1 MKRTWFLL
9 ALVLTGWPATAQTP
23 ERNVVGRLIDRIV
36 ANERQ
41 FLQQMRQS
49 RPLFET
55 YLQEVEEAHPNAPPV
70 NDHYLLGRLDWSK
83 GVIPMEIASSA
94 AFQKRGGL
102 PLFRR
107 SGSAL
112 TFSAAGFAQMA
123 VPDAEEFNRETYDF
137 EFVRREFLGE
147 LRCLVLDVAPK
158 DKKAAGR
165 FLGRIWVED
174 RDYHLV
180 RFNGTYTLS
189 KAAAIFFHFDS
200 WRVNVAPG
208 VFVPAFIYVE
218 DLPPAGPGGRRVRL
232 KGQTRLWGYN
242 AVRPNKSQE
251 LTDIL
256 IEAENPV
263 SDRSKT
269 EDASPVEG
277 QRSWLRQAEE
287 NIVQRLEKSGLL
299 APAGEVDRVLNT
311 VVNNLLAT
319 SNLDLE
325 VQCRLLLTTPLESF
339 AVGHTIVV
347 SRGLVD
353 VLPDEASLAMVLASE
368 LAHITLDHRTDTRF
382 AFSDQTMFEE
392 QQILQRLRFN
402 RPPPEITAASQEAVK
417 MLARSP
423 YKDKLANAGLFLKAL
438 GSRAPGL
445 PNLIQANL
453 SHQMMSGNELLH
465 LTELAAAAP
474 ELDENKVA
482 QIAALPLGSRVKL
495 DPWTNQTTLLKTKPV
510 ALLSAREKMPFE
522 IAPPAPYLVRVASP
536 KTAATQAT
544 QNTAAP
550 PSLER

>member
-9 ALVLTGWPATAQTP
+9 ALVLTGWPAAAQTP
-23 ERNVVGRLIDRIV
+23 VRDVVGRLIDRIV
-36 ANERQ
+36 ANEQ
-41 FLQQMRQS
+41 HFVQQMEQA
-49 RPLFET
+49 RPLLEI
-55 YLQEVEEAHPNAPPV
+55 YLQEVDEAHPDAPPV

-83 GVIPMEIASSA
+83 DVLPMELSSSA
-94 AFQKRGGL
+94 AFQKRGGW
-102 PLFRR
+102 PLFRH
-107 SGSAL
+107 SASTL
-112 TFSAAGFAQMA
+112 AFSAAGFAQMV
-123 VPDAEEFNRETYDF
+123 VPDDEEFNRETYNF

-165 FLGRIWVED
+165 FIGRIWVED

-180 RFNGTYTLS
+180 RFNGTYTGS
-189 KAAAIFFHFDS
+189 KAGAIFFHFDS

-208 VFVPAFIYVE
+208 VFVPAIIYVE

-232 KGQTRLWGYN
+232 KGHARLWGYKT
-242 AVRPNKSQE
+242 VRPNKSQE

-263 SDRSKT
+263 RDRSQAV
-269 EDASPVEG
+269 DASPVEG

-287 NIVQRLEKSGLL
+287 NILQRLEKSGLL
-299 APAGEVDRVLNT
+299 APPGEVDRVLNT

-319 SNLDLE
+319 SNLDVE

-339 AVGHTIVV
+339 AVGQTIVV

-368 LAHITLDHRTDTRF
+368 LAHITLGHRTDTKF

-392 QQILQRLRFN
+392 QQIVQRLHFN
-402 RPPPEITAASQEAVK
+402 RPPPEVAEATQEAVQ

-438 GSRAPGL
+438 ASRAPGL

-453 SHQMMSGNELLH
+453 SHQMMAGNELLL
-465 LTELAAAAP
+465 LTEVAAAAP
-474 ELDENKVA
+474 ELDESKVA
-482 QIAALPLGSRVKL
+482 QIAALPLGSRVKV

-522 IAPPAPYLVRVASP
+522 IAPPALYLVRVAPSN
-536 KTAATQAT
+536 TAATQAT
-544 QNTAAP
+544 QNMGAHT
-550 PSLER
+550 SQER